1 MIVDASAL
9 LAIVFREAG
18 YERLLERIAGAGTV
32 AAGAPTLAETGIVLH
47 ARLGDASRGMLERL
61 LDELSI
67 VEIPFGEVHW
77 REAVDAFRRFGRGRH
92 PAALNFGD
100 CLTYA
105 VASLNGEPLLFV
117 GDDFAR
123 TDVGFQGSVP

>member
-1 MIVDASAL
+1 MIVHASAL
-9 LAIVFREAG
+9 LAIVFREPG
-18 YERLLERIAGAGTV
+18 YERLLERMDRADAV
-32 AAGAPTLAETGIVLH
+32 AAGTPTLTETGIVLH
-47 ARLGDASRGMLERL
+47 ARLGDGSRGMLERL

-67 VEIPFGEVHW
+67 AEIPFGEVHW

-92 PAALNFGD
+92 PASLNFGD

-105 VASLNGEPLLFV
+105 VASLAGEPLLFV

-123 TDVGFQGSVP
+123 TDISVA